1 MSLRGLASAD
11 ADVGL
16 HQCVNPIRH
25 PQQRGAAR
33 AMQRELVASVEQGV
47 AQLREAPLDE
57 AALEEP
63 EAAERPEGIVVAE
76 RDQRAEVAEA
86 EWGHRLAVAQTS
98 RQVADQVQ
106 GLLIGNL
113 GG

>member
-47 AQLREAPLDE
+47 AQLREA
-57 AALEEP
+57 ALEEA

-86 EWGHRLAVAQTS
+86 ECGHRLAVAQTS
-98 RQVADQVQ
+98 RQVADRVQ
-106 GLLIGNL
+106 GL
-113 GG
+113 